1 MAQRTPID
9 GPLCA
14 HLDKV
19 KLATLTQRAEYPAV
33 PRITIFLGERESAF
47 IGVAK
52 MEVMQKIANRSPWD
66 VSFMT
71 DGRLCSLSGSFLV

>member
-1 MAQRTPID
+1 MVQRTPID

-19 KLATLTQRAEYPAV
+19 KLATLTQRAESPAV

-52 MEVMQKIANRSPWD
+52 MEVMQKIANGSAWD